1 MARLPSFSEIGGR
14 VKSLREQK
22 GLSQGQLAALID
34 VSRPVVTKIEGGK
47 KAINSLELRRIA
59 DVLGVSVDELTCPV
73 NEEEETLMGRFRARQ
88 NGEDPILA
96 ASIEKIEGI
105 FKEILGQVRLWRENS
120 EENQ

>member
-22 GLSQGQLAALID
+22 GLSQEELAALIE

-59 DVLGVSVDELTCPV
+59 DVLSVSVDELTCPV
-73 NEEEETLMGRFRARQ
+73 NEDEETLMGRFRARQ
-88 NGEDPILA
+88 NGDDPILT

>member
-22 GLSQGQLAALID
+22 GLSQEQLAALID

-59 DVLGVSVDELTCPV
+59 DVLGVSVDELTRPV
-73 NEEEETLMGRFRARQ
+73 NEEEETLVGRFRARQ

-96 ASIEKIEGI
+96 ASIEQIEGI